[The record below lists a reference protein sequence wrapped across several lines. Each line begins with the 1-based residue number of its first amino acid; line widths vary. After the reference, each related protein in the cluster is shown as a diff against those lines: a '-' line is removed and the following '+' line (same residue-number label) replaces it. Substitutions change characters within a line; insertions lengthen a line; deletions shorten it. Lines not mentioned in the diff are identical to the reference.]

1 MSLASSAARGAGA
14 TFTGQALR
22 FLIQLVSVSILA
34 RLLAPDDF
42 GMYAMVI
49 AIIGVATVLGDF
61 GLSMAA
67 IQSQTLTNAQR
78 SNLFWTN
85 VGLGSLLGAGVYF
98 LAGPIAS
105 FYNRPELIAVTQVAS
120 ISFVLNAFAAQFR
133 AEASS
138 KFRFKWLAAADVTAQ
153 AVALS
158 VAVVI
163 ALNGFGYWALVAQ
176 QVVIASITF
185 LVLVPAAGWLPG
197 LPRRNTNMRSLY
209 GFGANTLGVQIFT
222 YVTSNADS
230 VLLGRIAGSS
240 ALGIYD
246 RAYQLFRLPLLQI
259 GAPMTRVALPVLSR
273 LQDDPRFDQYA
284 QRAQLILAY
293 TFGGLFFALA
303 CVANPLI
310 DIMLGDQWDE
320 AKGIFIVLAV
330 GGVVQA
336 LGFVY
341 YWIFLAKAYTGL
353 QLRYSLIG
361 RTLMLLMMTVGVIWG
376 PIGVAIGSSAG
387 QITLFILNSVYA
399 IPKTGVDGA
408 ALIRITF
415 RPALLYSVMT
425 LITVPISFLLLNHMD
440 PFLHIGILAL
450 FIAFFLSG
458 AVLLSRKIREDCLL
472 ILDAAKRVRSR

>member
-1 MSLASSAARGAGA
+1 
-14 TFTGQALR
+14 
-22 FLIQLVSVSILA
+22 
-34 RLLAPDDF
+34 
-42 GMYAMVI
+42 
-49 AIIGVATVLGDF
+49 
-61 GLSMAA
+61 
-67 IQSQTLTNAQR
+67 
-78 SNLFWTN
+78 
-85 VGLGSLLGAGVYF
+85 
-98 LAGPIAS
+98 
-105 FYNRPELIAVTQVAS
+105 
-120 ISFVLNAFAAQFR
+120 
-133 AEASS
+133 
-138 KFRFKWLAAADVTAQ
+138 
-153 AVALS
+153 
-158 VAVVI
+158 
-163 ALNGFGYWALVAQ
+163 
-176 QVVIASITF
+176 
-185 LVLVPAAGWLPG
+185 
-197 LPRRNTNMRSLY
+197 MRSLY